1 MTIKQSVEGLLI
13 NLVEQTITKR
23 IEWKYNNRN
32 AEILL
37 DGIKF
42 SFYISWK
49 LKLQGYVSDIGWL
62 SIKGEDIDLAIF
74 NSDFPD
80 LVSKLDLFFRKE
92 FFDKNKPSEKKYIDR
107 FDSLSKKISLDEYR
121 DMKISSILD
130 DKK

>member
-37 DGIKF
+37 DGINF

-107 FDSLSKKISLDEYR
+107 FDSLSKKISLEEYR

>member
-37 DGIKF
+37 DGINF

-80 LVSKLDLFFRKE
+80 LVGKLDLFFRKE

-107 FDSLSKKISLDEYR
+107 FDSLSKKISLEEYR

>member
-37 DGIKF
+37 DGINF

-80 LVSKLDLFFRKE
+80 LVGKLDLFFRKE

-107 FDSLSKKISLDEYR
+107 FDSLSKKISLEEYR
-121 DMKISSILD
+121 DMKILSILD